1 MAAACFVLFR
11 ALNSSSCLLLFISS
25 LSSSTIIVIITRIR
39 HLLKNLHSE
48 ALNPLRSLSC
58 SRLSKLLDL
67 KADSSGGP
75 NRLSVADTV
84 ELNLEGKTKFSRG
97 GADGDSHDRWK
108 EKELREGQ
116 KICPFRQKCD
126 KQ

>member
-1 MAAACFVLFR
+1 MI
-11 ALNSSSCLLLFISS
+11 N
-25 LSSSTIIVIITRIR
+25 TRIR

-75 NRLSVADTV
+75 NRLSEAGTV
-84 ELNLEGKTKFSRG
+84 ELNLEGKQAGKNQILAEEGQVETPMIDGRKRSRG
-97 GADGDSHDRWK
+97 RDRK
-108 EKELREGQ
+108 FVLSDRK
-116 KICPFRQKCD
+116 KCD
-126 KQ
+126 KHEPLDYD